1 MSQVAGTMP
10 EAKFRSTKKT
20 VKPASAIPTSEFSHE
35 VKAFNPAKAKLQ
47 KEAKVKPEAKAAAK
61 SEAKSDDKDKA
72 FKLTLLSF
80 WPVAV
85 GLFLSGFAAEW
96 HGMAEQIG
104 LWGMRFTFPFSLI
117 AQQRNLLHLS
127 DHMAAVLP
135 NAAIYAQL
143 PLDGLLLTLTFAQ
156 TRNLKSAIL
165 QVTLV
170 HAVCA
175 FVLWLITM

>member
-20 VKPASAIPTSEFSHE
+20 VKPASAIKISEFSHE
-35 VKAFNPAKAKLQ
+35 VKAFNPAVAKPEKAAKAK
-47 KEAKVKPEAKAAAK
+47 APAKA
-61 SEAKSDDKDKA
+61 EAKSDDKDKR
-72 FKLTLLSF
+72 FKLTFLSF
-80 WPVAV
+80 WPVVV
-85 GLFLSGFAAEW
+85 GIFLSGFAAEW

-104 LWGMRFTFPFSLI
+104 LWGMRFTFPLSLI
-117 AQQRNLLHLS
+117 AQQRHLLNLS

-143 PLDGLLLTLTFAQ
+143 PIDGLLLTLTFAQ
-156 TRNLKSAIL
+156 TRNLKSAVL